1 MSRSDRH
8 NNKKVR
14 INMKRFAASVLVLAL
29 LVVLFFML
37 LNACAKR
44 AEAKSAQQSATQ
56 PNTVGNVVIK
66 DDPEK
71 PEEPELP
78 PEPEF
83 PPDAELTVMCVGD
96 VMGHLSQ
103 LYAAYD
109 NATDSY
115 DFTQFFNDAAPYL
128 RSADLA
134 IANIETSFKGQAP
147 YTGYP
152 SFNTPDTLAD
162 AVQDAG
168 IDIACFAN
176 NHMLDSGLSVLKRGV
191 QMFRDKDFVTS
202 GMRLDPS
209 EKRYTLYEAQGVTFG
224 LLNYTYETPRN
235 GGRRTIQSGVLGD
248 EANELINHFGYEEN
262 DLDLAAMKEQMDL
275 ARADGADII
284 IVYLHW
290 GEEYQRN
297 SNNWQKKMAEYLA
310 KNGADI
316 IFGAHPHVPQE
327 IGSFD
332 NADGSRKV
340 PVFYSLGNYCSNQRV
355 ETINVANPRYT
366 EQGLIGEVKLTWSF
380 EHKKITDISFGCI
393 PLWVDRYK
401 PNGQFHYAVVPLV
414 PGFENNSHLN
424 ASGHVDRAKQALDDL
439 TKLVGEE
446 YILTQ

>member
-8 NNKKVR
+8 KKKVR
-14 INMKRFAASVLVLAL
+14 INKGRFAASIVVLAL
-29 LVVLFFML
+29 LAVGLVLGVK
-37 LNACAKR
+37 AIGAKE
-44 AEAKSAQQSATQ
+44 AEAKNARQDAKQ
-56 PNTVGNVVIK
+56 PDTVSTVVI
-66 DDPEK
+66 D
-71 PEEPELP
+71 EEPELP
-78 PEPEF
+78 PEPEY
-83 PPDAELTVMCVGD
+83 PPDAEVTVMCIGD

-109 NATDSY
+109 KSTDSY
-115 DFTQFFNDAAPYL
+115 DFTQFFNDSTPFL
-128 RSADLA
+128 SSADLA

-152 SFNTPDTLAD
+152 SFNTPDSLAD
-162 AVQDAG
+162 AIKSAG
-168 IDIACFAN
+168 VDIACFAN
-176 NHMLDSGLSVLKRGV
+176 NHMLDSGLTVLKRGV
-191 QMFRDKDFVTS
+191 QMFRDKGFVTS
-202 GMRLDPS
+202 GMRLDSS
-209 EKRYTLYEAQGVTFG
+209 EKRYTLYETQGVTLG

-235 GGRRTIQSGVLGD
+235 NGRRTIQSGVLG
-248 EANELINHFGYEEN
+248 EESNELINHFGYEEKEA
-262 DLDLAAMKEQMDL
+262 DLAAMKEQMEL
-275 ARADGADII
+275 AREDGADVI
-284 IVYLHW
+284 IVFLHW

-380 EHKKITDISFGCI
+380 EHEKITDISFGCI

-401 PNGQFHYAVVPLV
+401 PNGQFHYAVVLLV
-414 PGFENNSHLN
+414 PGFENNEHLN

-446 YILTQ
+446 YIWEK